1 MIHSPALA
9 RRYGMMRRGIAFDS
23 LCVLIMAALAM
34 FAGWAGQAEP
44 LLAFG
49 VTLAVIAVG
58 MWIIRSLRIGYR
70 ARHTPTMLFINME
83 GITGVMPNTRA
94 RFVRW
99 HAMQAHALRLAPRV
113 AARGRMRAP
122 AVGLLLRGERHER
135 FYVTRDLEGFDEL
148 LDVLV
153 DMDVPVHTAHGFAG
167 LRSSRMHQR
176 SIDDHG

>member
-9 RRYGMMRRGIAFDS
+9 RRYGMMRRGITFDT
-23 LCVLIMAALAM
+23 LCVLVMASLAM
-34 FAGWAGQAEP
+34 FAGWAGRAEP

-49 VTLAVIAVG
+49 VTLAATALG
-58 MWIIRSLRIGYR
+58 MWIFRSLRIGYR
-70 ARHTPTMLFINME
+70 ARHTPTMLFVNTE

-94 RFVRW
+94 RSVRW
-99 HAMQAHALRLAPRV
+99 HSMRAQALRLAPRI

-122 AVGLLLRGERHER
+122 AVGLLLRGERRER

-153 DMDVPVHTAHGFAG
+153 DMDVPVHTTHGFAG
-167 LRSSRMHQR
+167 LKSSRMHQR
-176 SIDDHG
+176 SIDEHG